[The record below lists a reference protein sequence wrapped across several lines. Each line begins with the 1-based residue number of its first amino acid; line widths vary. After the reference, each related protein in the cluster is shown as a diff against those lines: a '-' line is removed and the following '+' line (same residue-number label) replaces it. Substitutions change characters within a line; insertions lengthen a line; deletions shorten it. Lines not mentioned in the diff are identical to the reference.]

1 MNLVGE
7 TERRIFRQSMCA
19 GIVLL
24 GKQILMKLTLAI
36 LKEERI
42 L

>member
-1 MNLVGE
+1 MNFVGE
-7 TERRIFRQSMCA
+7 TEQQIFRQSMCA

-36 LKEERI
+36 LKDEII